1 MKTLHNNAP
10 YKRGGGGK
18 LYLSLACILALSGVM
33 IVPAAAQR
41 PADAPLNDADSID
54 INGFNNKSNGISQTA
69 SQTNYSTSTATNAI
83 FIYSRYNSG
92 KDGAGVNYKFA
103 SWAFNYRNPARYWFF
118 FHSGITVDY
127 YEIDVKNSSGQSG
140 NEPMLRL
147 PFMIESGRYSRC
159 PNCRRNENLTIGE
172 LVLKN
177 DTKLEVQLGGTSTI
191 ETLTQNGKSLH
202 LKVNQT
208 NDKLT
213 VTTLNQN
220 SSVTPQDNNANTQI
234 FQNVFVATLNVN
246 PGSAANNGG
255 TITNANIN
263 GGEFRQA
270 SGTTETATLNSGSLT
285 QANGSIT
292 TLNQNAGST
301 IQQNGTIQ
309 NLNLS
314 GGTFT
319 HKGGTLNNV
328 VLKAGGSGSTFVNGT
343 DSAFANITQ
352 EGGNH
357 TIIGKV
363 AKFTLASGSFT
374 NNGEITNLTTST
386 TTTRALRN
394 AQAAATN
401 HITNN
406 GTIDKLELTKDA
418 DSVTNNAVYNTGGGL
433 ASGIIKELDVKS
445 GNATI
450 NTLNGVGQGTAA
462 NIEPHTLSNINITKD
477 AKLTVDTLSVGL
489 KGNQA
494 IERVTINNNTGN
506 NGSNKE
512 FAVNKIQVTYL
523 DGDFDPAKSISKNL
537 KDYVSSNT
545 ISQSYVDGASKPTFE
560 SSPELQGIGVKFN
573 PDGTPIFDV
582 EASVAA
588 SMTSMVVR
596 QSMRRK
602 MLLDTYLAEQSRR
615 SLKNKERRTKQRIEA
630 VVLADAKKQYQKDLE
645 KYKLDLAKWDKL
657 AATKENK
664 ALIAKYEQ
672 EDKAY
677 QKALEQYQ
685 KDKAK
690 WDKLSEKD
698 KAKLSGSPT
707 PAPIAPTEP
716 KAPTK
721 PNVKPDHKD
730 YKKLMAAFTK
740 AQKEHK
746 NALAKYQKDKAKYDK
761 DKAKWDKD
769 NQKLAKASGKA
780 PIEPKAPKAPVR
792 PNLKPNHKD
801 YKKAMADFTKAQ
813 QAHKAALAK
822 YEKDLAKYKLDK
834 AKWDK
839 DNQKLA
845 ANTKPAPIAPTE
857 PKAPTKPNVK
867 PDHKDYKKLMAA
879 YDKAQKEHKNAL
891 AKYQKDKAKY
901 DKDKAKWDKDNQ
913 KLAKAGGKAPI
924 EPKAP
929 TKPKILAQKPEMPI
943 KPSLHSSAL
952 DLYADSYGVSGDFFI
967 RPYGGVGDHKA
978 AGGAQT
984 SSWSA
989 GTLIG
994 ANWDLALGNSQ
1005 GNIGF
1010 YGGYEYIYNG
1020 YKQAHIDAQGHTG
1033 FVGLRFSHLFAR
1045 TKLAGFYYLAD
1056 INGGYTDISV
1066 GQDMNGMR
1074 FAANVGNINFGSS
1087 FRVGSSLYMAG
1098 AKSMLFP
1105 SIGVGVEGGYLGD
1118 FEMRTNRSGE
1128 LRYGGLSQGYAVTYA
1143 QANLNYYQEY
1153 GKRLS
1158 TTLGGGF
1165 RYLMNTDINIMP
1177 TLNGKAYTIDEKT
1190 GRAAAVHVA
1199 PFFYQGTFVINYH
1212 TDKAG
1217 NFSAGYVAVG
1227 GLLGITHNASMR
1239 WHYFF

>member
-1 MKTLHNNAP
+1 MPPHDANDLT
-10 YKRGGGGK
+10 
-18 LYLSLACILALSGVM
+18 
-33 IVPAAAQR
+33 IV
-41 PADAPLNDADSID
+41 
-54 INGFNNKSNGISQTA
+54 
-69 SQTNYSTSTATNAI
+69 
-83 FIYSRYNSG
+83 
-92 KDGAGVNYKFA
+92 
-103 SWAFNYRNPARYWFF
+103 
-118 FHSGITVDY
+118 
-127 YEIDVKNSSGQSG
+127 
-140 NEPMLRL
+140 
-147 PFMIESGRYSRC
+147 SGRNNIDRVMWAGEGKGPVDKTDPAGWVGTRNQTWSTFNTSKY
-159 PNCRRNENLTIGE
+159 PNVFDYAAFDYKYKYLPKINVIFRENTEIRHLAFHYVKEGNGSTPWEEMSERWNGRTPGNKNLTIGTFD
-172 LVLKN
+172 LKG
-177 DTKLEVQLGGTSTI
+177 DVMFEVRLGGNSRFDTI
-191 ETLTQNGKSLH
+191 NNAADRLSLTTNSNSSLTI
-202 LKVNQT
+202 Q
-208 NDKLT
+208 
-213 VTTLNQN
+213 TLNQN
-220 SSVTPQDNNANTQI
+220 RADSQLVIQEAPGSIVINTLHQSGGSVYQKGEQVTTATITGGHYYQGYGPTGGSSFGPSGDGGQI
-234 FQNVFVATLNVN
+234 GTLNLQ
-246 PGSAANNGG
+246 GG
-255 TITNANIN
+255 A
-263 GGEFRQA
+263 F
-270 SGTTETATLNSGSLT
+270 T
-285 QANGSIT
+285 QYAGQIT
-292 TLNQNAGST
+292 TA
-301 IQQNGTIQ
+301 
-309 NLNLS
+309 NLS
-314 GGTFT
+314 GGVFT

-343 DSAFANITQ
+343 NSAFDNITQ

-363 AKFTLASGSFT
+363 TKFTLASGSFT
-374 NNGEITNLTTST
+374 NNGSITTLTTN
-386 TTTRALRN
+386 TTTRAFRA
-394 AQAAATN
+394 AQTRATTN

-406 GTIDKLELTKDA
+406 GTIDKLELKQEG

-445 GNATI
+445 SNATI
-450 NTLNGVGQGTAA
+450 NTLNGVGQGTAD
-462 NIEPHTLSNINITKD
+462 NVEPHSLSNISITKGS

-494 IERVTINNNTGN
+494 IERVRINNDQNS
-506 NGSNKE
+506 GSQKE

-523 DGDFDPAKSISKNL
+523 DGSFDPAKSISKDL
-537 KDYVSSNT
+537 KNYVTTN
-545 ISQSYVDGASKPTFE
+545 SQSYVDNNSKPTFE
-560 SSPELQGIGVKFN
+560 SSPELQAIGVKFN

-615 SLKNKERRTKQRIEA
+615 SLKNKERRTKQRLEA
-630 VVLADAKKQYQKDLE
+630 ATLGEARAKYQKDLE

-657 AATKENK
+657 ASTKENK

-769 NQKLAKASGKA
+769 NQKLAKAGKERVGTPA

-822 YEKDLAKYKLDK
+822 YEKDLEKYKLDK

-929 TKPKILAQKPEMPI
+929 TKPKIIASKPIMPQEPQLGEVSQELLAKHQ
-943 KPSLHSSAL
+943 
-952 DLYADSYGVSGDFFI
+952 VQGDFFI

-1010 YGGYEYIYNG
+1010 YGGYEYLYNG

-1056 INGGYTDISV
+1056 INGGYSDISV

-1087 FRVGSSLYMAG
+1087 IRLGSSIYMAG

-1153 GKRLS
+1153 GKRIS

-1165 RYLMNTDINIMP
+1165 RYLMNADIGITP
-1177 TLNGKAYTIDEKT
+1177 TLNGKAYTIEETT
-1190 GRAAAVHVA
+1190 GRAAAVHLA
-1199 PFFYQGTFVINYH
+1199 PFFYQGTFMVNYH

>member
-1 MKTLHNNAP
+1 MLCPLAAQTQQWASLVNCYGQTSASICDPSTFNRSGYRNGVWVEAYDKQLDQNLKTTYITGTSHNPKLDFRIENNFHV
-10 YKRGGGGK
+10 KSLEFEVIDEHNKNRWHHLEGGGRG
-18 LYLSLACILALSGVM
+18 YG
-33 IVPAAAQR
+33 
-41 PADAPLNDADSID
+41 
-54 INGFNNKSNGISQTA
+54 SNV
-69 SQTNYSTSTATNAI
+69 
-83 FIYSRYNSG
+83 
-92 KDGAGVNYKFA
+92 K
-103 SWAFNYRNPARYWFF
+103 
-118 FHSGITVDY
+118 VD
-127 YEIDVKNSSGQSG
+127 Q
-140 NEPMLRL
+140 
-147 PFMIESGRYSRC
+147 
-159 PNCRRNENLTIGE
+159 LTIKGKARFE
-172 LVLKN
+172 IRGLAN
-177 DTKLEVQLGGTSTI
+177 ATITTIDNQGSQLNIRSNSPLTITTLNTNSNITPNADNVNTAVFQNVSVTTLNVNAGSAANTGGTITTANVNAG
-191 ETLTQNGKSLH
+191 EFKHTNG
-202 LKVNQT
+202 T
-208 NDKLT
+208 T
-213 VTTLNQN
+213 TTLNQN
-220 SSVTPQDNNANTQI
+220 GGTSTQ
-234 FQNVFVATLNVN
+234 T
-246 PGSAANNGG
+246 GG
-255 TITNANIN
+255 TIT
-263 GGEFRQA
+263 
-270 SGTTETATLNSGSLT
+270 TLNLK
-285 QANGSIT
+285 
-292 TLNQNAGST
+292 
-301 IQQNGTIQ
+301 
-309 NLNLS
+309 
-314 GGTFT
+314 GGVFN
-319 HKGGTLNNV
+319 HNGGTLSNV
-328 VLKAGGSGSTFVNGT
+328 VLQEGDGVFNNNAN
-343 DSAFANITQ
+343 SAFASITQ

-357 TIIGKV
+357 TIGKGKS
-363 AKFTLASGSFT
+363 AITSFTLKSGSLT
-374 NNGEITNLTTST
+374 NNGTITTLTTN
-386 TTTRALRN
+386 TTTRETRAADTNNGTFRN
-394 AQAAATN
+394 AQTRATSN

-406 GTIDKLELTKDA
+406 GTIDKLELKQEG

-445 GNATI
+445 SNATI
-450 NTLNGVGQGTAA
+450 NTLNGVGQGTAD
-462 NIEPHTLSNINITKD
+462 NVEPHSLSNISITKGS

-494 IERVTINNNTGN
+494 IERVRINNDQNS
-506 NGSNKE
+506 GSQKE

-523 DGDFDPAKSISKNL
+523 DGSFDPAKSISKDL
-537 KDYVSSNT
+537 KNYVTTN
-545 ISQSYVDGASKPTFE
+545 SQSYVDNNSKPTFE
-560 SSPELQGIGVKFN
+560 SSPELQAIGVKFN

-615 SLKNKERRTKQRIEA
+615 SLKNKERRTKQRLEA
-630 VVLADAKKQYQKDLE
+630 ATLGEARAKYQKDLE

-657 AATKENK
+657 ASTKENK

-769 NQKLAKASGKA
+769 NQKLAKAGKERVGTPA

-822 YEKDLAKYKLDK
+822 YEKDLEKYKLDK

-913 KLAKAGGKAPI
+913 KLAKAGGKAPT

-929 TKPKILAQKPEMPI
+929 TKPKIIASKPIMPQEPQLGEVSQELLAKHQ
-943 KPSLHSSAL
+943 
-952 DLYADSYGVSGDFFI
+952 VQGDFFI

-1010 YGGYEYIYNG
+1010 YGGYEYLYNG

-1056 INGGYTDISV
+1056 INGGYSDISV

-1087 FRVGSSLYMAG
+1087 IRLGSSIYMAG

-1105 SIGVGVEGGYLGD
+1105 SVGVGVEGGYLGE

-1153 GKRLS
+1153 GKRIS

-1165 RYLMNTDINIMP
+1165 RYLMNADIGITP
-1177 TLNGKAYTIDEKT
+1177 TLNGKAYTIEETT
-1190 GRAAAVHVA
+1190 GRAAAVHLA
-1199 PFFYQGTFVINYH
+1199 PFFYQGTFMVNYH

>member
-1 MKTLHNNAP
+1 MKKVSNNTAP
-10 YKRGGGGK
+10 HIHGGGGN
-18 LYLSLACILALSGVM
+18 LVDSSPAILESTQSTTTPTLSLRALAQDKARQSTNTTHTDSLPCHTDLEQSEREVSTLHINKNIRDTSPTAQYDNIKKADSSMDCRATATAVSRNDSKSTATKLALS
-33 IVPAAAQR
+33 ISLIAAAALELAANCDTNHNVSHTFNGKLR
-41 PADAPLNDADSID
+41 CMSYTDENVKYGAHIALDNSLKMSYTKFDASKYSQAVNFRAQNNHTVEGDVTLEIL
-54 INGFNNKSNGISQTA
+54 NNKGTYWNFFVSTGGIYEG
-69 SQTNYSTSTATNAI
+69 TNSTIRS
-83 FIYSRYNSG
+83 
-92 KDGAGVNYKFA
+92 
-103 SWAFNYRNPARYWFF
+103 
-118 FHSGITVDY
+118 
-127 YEIDVKNSSGQSG
+127 
-140 NEPMLRL
+140 
-147 PFMIESGRYSRC
+147 
-159 PNCRRNENLTIGE
+159 LTIKGS
-172 LVLKN
+172 
-177 DTKLEVQLGGTSTI
+177 TKLEINLSGDATI
-191 ETLTQNGKSLH
+191 TTLNHNADSLN
-202 LKVNQT
+202 LEAN
-208 NDKLT
+208 KLT
-213 VTTLNQN
+213 VTTLNQ
-220 SSVTPQDNNANTQI
+220 T
-234 FQNVFVATLNVN
+234 
-246 PGSAANNGG
+246 
-255 TITNANIN
+255 
-263 GGEFRQA
+263 
-270 SGTTETATLNSGSLT
+270 SGTTNHNKGT
-285 QANGSIT
+285 IT
-292 TLNQNAGST
+292 TLN
-301 IQQNGTIQ
+301 
-309 NLNLS
+309 LK
-314 GGTFT
+314 GGVFN
-319 HKGGTLNNV
+319 HNGGTLSNV
-328 VLKAGGSGSTFVNGT
+328 VLQEGDGVFNNNAN
-343 DSAFANITQ
+343 SAFASITQ

-357 TIIGKV
+357 TIGKGKS
-363 AKFTLASGSFT
+363 AITSFTLKSGSLT
-374 NNGEITNLTTST
+374 NNGTITTLTTN
-386 TTTRALRN
+386 TTTRETRAADTNNGTFRA
-394 AQAAATN
+394 AQTRATTN

-406 GTIDKLELTKDA
+406 GTIDKLELKQEG

-462 NIEPHTLSNINITKD
+462 NVEPHTLSNINIKAND

-489 KGNQA
+489 KGNTA

-506 NGSNKE
+506 SGGNKE

-537 KDYVSSNT
+537 TDYVSSGT
-545 ISQSYVDGASKPTFE
+545 SQSYVDGASKPTFE

-573 PDGTPIFDV
+573 PDGTPIFEV
-582 EASVAA
+582 EASLAA

-615 SLKNKERRTKQRIEA
+615 SLKNKERRTKQRLEA
-630 VVLADAKKQYQKDLE
+630 ATLGEARAKYQKDLE

-657 AATKENK
+657 ASTKENK

-707 PAPIAPTEP
+707 PAPIAP
-716 KAPTK
+716 
-721 PNVKPDHKD
+721 
-730 YKKLMAAFTK
+730 
-740 AQKEHK
+740 
-746 NALAKYQKDKAKYDK
+746 
-761 DKAKWDKD
+761 
-769 NQKLAKASGKA
+769 
-780 PIEPKAPKAPVR
+780 IEPKAPIK

-822 YEKDLAKYKLDK
+822 YEKDLEKYKLDK

-845 ANTKPAPIAPTE
+845 ANTKPAPIAP
-857 PKAPTKPNVK
+857 
-867 PDHKDYKKLMAA
+867 
-879 YDKAQKEHKNAL
+879 
-891 AKYQKDKAKY
+891 
-901 DKDKAKWDKDNQ
+901 
-913 KLAKAGGKAPI
+913 I

-929 TKPKILAQKPEMPI
+929 TKPKIIASKPIMPQEPQLGEVSQELLAKHQ
-943 KPSLHSSAL
+943 
-952 DLYADSYGVSGDFFI
+952 VQGDFFI

-1010 YGGYEYIYNG
+1010 YGGYEYLYNG

-1056 INGGYTDISV
+1056 INGGYSDISV

-1087 FRVGSSLYMAG
+1087 IRLGSSIYMAG

-1153 GKRLS
+1153 GKRIS

-1165 RYLMNTDINIMP
+1165 RYLMNADIGITP
-1177 TLNGKAYTIDEKT
+1177 TLNGKAYTIEETT
-1190 GRAAAVHVA
+1190 GRAAAVHLA
-1199 PFFYQGTFVINYH
+1199 PFFYQGTFMVNYH

>member
-1 MKTLHNNAP
+1 
-10 YKRGGGGK
+10 
-18 LYLSLACILALSGVM
+18 
-33 IVPAAAQR
+33 
-41 PADAPLNDADSID
+41 
-54 INGFNNKSNGISQTA
+54 
-69 SQTNYSTSTATNAI
+69 
-83 FIYSRYNSG
+83 
-92 KDGAGVNYKFA
+92 
-103 SWAFNYRNPARYWFF
+103 
-118 FHSGITVDY
+118 
-127 YEIDVKNSSGQSG
+127 
-140 NEPMLRL
+140 
-147 PFMIESGRYSRC
+147 
-159 PNCRRNENLTIGE
+159 
-172 LVLKN
+172 
-177 DTKLEVQLGGTSTI
+177 
-191 ETLTQNGKSLH
+191 
-202 LKVNQT
+202 
-208 NDKLT
+208 
-213 VTTLNQN
+213 
-220 SSVTPQDNNANTQI
+220 
-234 FQNVFVATLNVN
+234 
-246 PGSAANNGG
+246 
-255 TITNANIN
+255 
-263 GGEFRQA
+263 
-270 SGTTETATLNSGSLT
+270 
-285 QANGSIT
+285 
-292 TLNQNAGST
+292 
-301 IQQNGTIQ
+301 
-309 NLNLS
+309 
-314 GGTFT
+314 
-319 HKGGTLNNV
+319 
-328 VLKAGGSGSTFVNGT
+328 
-343 DSAFANITQ
+343 
-352 EGGNH
+352 
-357 TIIGKV
+357 
-363 AKFTLASGSFT
+363 
-374 NNGEITNLTTST
+374 
-386 TTTRALRN
+386 
-394 AQAAATN
+394 
-401 HITNN
+401 
-406 GTIDKLELTKDA
+406 
-418 DSVTNNAVYNTGGGL
+418 NAVYNTGGGL

-450 NTLNGVGQGTAA
+450 NTLNGVGQGTAG
-462 NIEPHTLSNINITKD
+462 NVEPHTLSNIKIAKD
-477 AKLTVDTLSVGL
+477 AAKLTVDTLSVGL
-489 KGNQA
+489 KGNTA

-506 NGSNKE
+506 SGGNKE

-537 KDYVSSNT
+537 KDYVTQGSH
-545 ISQSYVDGASKPTFE
+545 SYVDNNSKPTFE

-582 EASVAA
+582 EASLAA
-588 SMTSMVVR
+588 SMTSVVVR

-978 AGGAQT
+978 AGGA
-984 SSWSA
+984 
-989 GTLIG
+989 
-994 ANWDLALGNSQ
+994 
-1005 GNIGF
+1005 
-1010 YGGYEYIYNG
+1010 
-1020 YKQAHIDAQGHTG
+1020 
-1033 FVGLRFSHLFAR
+1033 
-1045 TKLAGFYYLAD
+1045 
-1056 INGGYTDISV
+1056 
-1066 GQDMNGMR
+1066 
-1074 FAANVGNINFGSS
+1074 
-1087 FRVGSSLYMAG
+1087 
-1098 AKSMLFP
+1098 
-1105 SIGVGVEGGYLGD
+1105 
-1118 FEMRTNRSGE
+1118 
-1128 LRYGGLSQGYAVTYA
+1128 
-1143 QANLNYYQEY
+1143 
-1153 GKRLS
+1153 
-1158 TTLGGGF
+1158 
-1165 RYLMNTDINIMP
+1165 
-1177 TLNGKAYTIDEKT
+1177 
-1190 GRAAAVHVA
+1190 
-1199 PFFYQGTFVINYH
+1199 
-1212 TDKAG
+1212 
-1217 NFSAGYVAVG
+1217 
-1227 GLLGITHNASMR
+1227 
-1239 WHYFF
+1239 